1 MQLVEFKKNEIY
13 CDTGIIAKKFE
24 MQHARVVRAMET
36 LIPKLDDFRVTGCH
50 ANQDNFNP
58 KFLVE
63 EKTYKNKTYTAYLL
77 NKDCFILLAM
87 RFDTKKAREWQ
98 GKFISAFNAM
108 ERHIA
113 LSMQN
118 KKETA
123 WLENRALGKIA
134 RKEETD
140 VIKDFVEYAT
150 NQGSKSA
157 SFYYKHITN
166 ATYKALGLISQK
178 KPKLRDMMNIYE
190 IAELMLAERVARN
203 SIKKYMELGRHY
215 KDIYE
220 SVKDDLVA
228 FSSGLKI
235 GND

>member
-1 MQLVEFKKNEIY
+1 MIFLKDMEDSEINSRNLAREFGVKNI
-13 CDTGIIAKKFE
+13 DI
-24 MQHARVVRAMET
+24 VRMIDN
-36 LIPKLDDFRVTGCH
+36 LIPKMKDFVCF
-50 ANQDNFNP
+50 DLKP
-58 KFLVE
+58 KYNKNE
-63 EKTYKNKTYTAYLL
+63 ESYRSRKFKTYNI
-77 NKDCFILLAM
+77 NKDLAFILAIRL
-87 RFDTKKAREWQ
+87 DTKKARKWQ
-98 GKFISAFNAM
+98 GLFLSAFNTM
-108 ERHIA
+108 ENHI
-113 LSMQN
+113 SD
-118 KKETA
+118 KE
-123 WLENRALGKIA
+123 IA

-157 SFYYKHITN
+157 KFYYKHITN